1 MKKLLLIPVLVS
13 LFSCNNG
20 QQCSGPVVETDS
32 VEITSKLAEMKQ
44 ASIEYM
50 AKLDTTP
57 TIKGIK
63 EEEVLTLRMNMVATL
78 MLNGVITEDISNAT
92 DMLNELNPTYI
103 VLKLDKNA
111 PKDSVD
117 ALVNGVYTYYKGNA
131 SNESPKY
138 FFFQQ
143 LDYCNAN
150 DGERR
155 YEDLS
160 TEFLLPPHRSIEE
173 PKPYIPDSVI
183 SE

>member
-1 MKKLLLIPVLVS
+1 MKKFLFIPVFVS
-13 LFSCNNG
+13 LFACGNG
-20 QQCSGPVVETDS
+20 QQTGAPTEESNAVES
-32 VEITSKLAEMKQ
+32 VSKLAEMKQ

-63 EEEVLTLRMNMVATL
+63 EEEVLTLRMNMVAAL
-78 MLNGVITEDISNAT
+78 MLNGLITDISNAT